1 MYMIK
6 EERLVVDIPEGYMR
20 ILDNIKEN
28 INVPKKGI
36 VTRALRD
43 YFYKHRDVL
52 KPDKLEEFLVEYL
65 EG

>member
-1 MYMIK
+1 MVK

-20 ILDNIKEN
+20 ILDAIKEQ

-43 YFYKHRDVL
+43 YFYKHRDIL
-52 KPDKLEEFLVEYL
+52 KPDKFEEFLVEYL

>member
-1 MYMIK
+1 MIK

-20 ILDNIKEN
+20 ILDSIKKNTNI
-28 INVPKKGI
+28 PKKGI

-43 YFYKHRDVL
+43 YFYRHRDVL
-52 KPDKLEEFLVEYL
+52 RPDKFEEFLIEYL

>member
-1 MYMIK
+1 MVN

-20 ILDNIKEN
+20 ILDAIKEQ

-43 YFYKHRDVL
+43 YFYKHRDLL
-52 KPDKLEEFLVEYL
+52 KHDKFEDFLVEYL

>member
-1 MYMIK
+1 MIR

-20 ILDNIKEN
+20 ILDSIKKNTNI
-28 INVPKKGI
+28 PKKGI

-43 YFYKHRDVL
+43 YFYRHRDVL
-52 KPDKLEEFLVEYL
+52 RPDKFEEFLIEYL